1 QHATAAGAGP
11 WDRGLALLV
20 PTKTHGPQV
29 RAIHRV
35 VPDLPLARAVQTAT
49 GAFRVSAIAPLTPAE
64 ADDLLDAAQSTVVIL
79 TDGTDWVALTEPDRG
94 SLLGGTPTELATAWR
109 NLDIALV
116 DAGLIEGRWAAAGTV
131 VLRHSTAAAIETAS
145 NRSGVAVLVRPTA
158 AATVL
163 ALAARGVLM
172 PRKSTFFV
180 PKPRT
185 GLVMRCFVDEADN
198 PTPAG

>member
-1 QHATAAGAGP
+1 
-11 WDRGLALLV
+11 
-20 PTKTHGPQV
+20 
-29 RAIHRV
+29 
-35 VPDLPLARAVQTAT
+35 VQAAT
-49 GAFRVSAIAPLTPAE
+49 GAFRVSAIAPLTSTE
-64 ADDLLDAAQSTVVIL
+64 ADDLLDAAQSTVVLL

-94 SLLGGTPTELATAWR
+94 SLLAGTPTELATAWR

-145 NRSGVAVLVRPTA
+145 NRSGVTVLVRPTA